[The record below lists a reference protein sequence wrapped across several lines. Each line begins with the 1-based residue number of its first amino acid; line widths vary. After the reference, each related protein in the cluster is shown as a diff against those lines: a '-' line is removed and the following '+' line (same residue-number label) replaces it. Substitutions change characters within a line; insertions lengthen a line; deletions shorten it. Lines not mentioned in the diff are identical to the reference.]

1 MGFIKVFFI
10 LLALSAFGNCSV
22 QNHMYLNHKILTRP
36 LVCELESK
44 CFRLN
49 NGVIDSIVT
58 RSSMELGTESPF
70 TFVYLRSGKCIER
83 VGECIYHSNR
93 LESPF
98 CILEPPCCAGNVF
111 RYYWLKYNQPQNTI
125 EQVCKVVVFS
135 TTDIHSKDIV
145 WHASPKQKE
154 IQDLQLRSEPIV
166 NDTEEDIELRQKGN
180 VIYKEDS
187 KIVSIYELGY
197 NKKQPAWRLCAIQ
210 WAKNDHLIGWYY
222 LRSK

>member
-1 MGFIKVFFI
+1 MRTIKI
-10 LLALSAFGNCSV
+10 LLMLLVLSAFESCYG
-22 QNHMYLNHKILTRP
+22 QRDLYLNYKILTSP

-111 RYYWLKYNQPQNTI
+111 EYHWFKYNQQQDTI
-125 EQVCKVVVFS
+125 EQVWKVWIFT
-135 TTDIHSKDIV
+135 TTDIHSKDII
-145 WHASPKQKE
+145 WHALPKEVKV
-154 IQDLQLRSEPIV
+154 QDLQLRSEPMV
-166 NDTEEDIELRQKGN
+166 NDTEEDYELRQIGN
-180 VIYKEDS
+180 VIYEEDS
-187 KIVSIYELGY
+187 KPVSAYELGY
-197 NKKQPAWRLCAIQ
+197 NKKQPSWRICAVQ
-210 WAKNDHLIGWYY
+210 NAKNTYLIGWYNSH
-222 LRSK
+222 R